1 MRFVGERL
9 GEGRAKKLM
18 TSHDKTDWRQKRPT
32 TRYED
37 ENGPLPVGAW
47 PKSRLR
53 AKKVRWY
60 VEM

>member
-1 MRFVGERL
+1 
-9 GEGRAKKLM
+9 M
-18 TSHDKTDWRQKRPT
+18 TSHDKTDCGRKGQQRAMKMKMV
-32 TRYED
+32 
-37 ENGPLPVGAW
+37 PLPVGAW